1 MTCEGYD
8 VNGEDANGVGPGA
21 SGGGDPADGAAPA
34 DRTSPA
40 DGAADANGMTAPA
53 EGTISADG
61 TASADGTVPADGT
74 APADGTVPADG
85 TAPADGTVPADGTAP
100 ADGAAEGVEPAANE
114 EAVWQD
120 LVARFDLPADLPE
133 AVPWPDSEDLAPAAG
148 AEAGDPGPARNTGPA
163 GHGSAAGADRTRVI
177 RPASPP
183 RVPAPASEL
192 GTGAD
197 PGAQAE
203 SRTGDVGDNT
213 EEHYIPPPPPPLP
226 HLDSVAKGA
235 WTAVFGGPAY
245 LLLATLLGWVVPGWA
260 ALLAVAAFIGG
271 FAVVVLRLGDGRS
284 RGDGP
289 DNGAVL

>member
-61 TASADGTVPADGT
+61 TL
-74 APADGTVPADG
+74 PADGTVPADS
-85 TAPADGTVPADGTAP
+85 TVSADGTVP
-100 ADGAAEGVEPAANE
+100 ADGAAEGVEPAADE

-133 AVPWPDSEDLAPAAG
+133 AVRWPDSEDLAPAAG
-148 AEAGDPGPARNTGPA
+148 DEAGDEDYGDPGPARNTGPA

-197 PGAQAE
+197 PGAQSE
-203 SRTGDVGDNT
+203 SRTDDVGDNT

-235 WTAVFGGPAY
+235 WTAVFGGPGY

-260 ALLAVAAFIGG
+260 ALLAVAAFVGG

>member
-8 VNGEDANGVGPGA
+8 VNGEDANGAGPGA
-21 SGGGDPADGAAPA
+21 SGGGDPPDGAAPA
-34 DRTSPA
+34 DSTSPA
-40 DGAADANGMTAPA
+40 DGAADAHGTTAPA
-53 EGTISADG
+53 DSTTPADSTVPADSTTSAEGTVPADGTTSADG
-61 TASADGTVPADGT
+61 TVPTDGTVPADG
-74 APADGTVPADG
+74 
-85 TAPADGTVPADGTAP
+85 
-100 ADGAAEGVEPAANE
+100 AAAGVEPAADE
-114 EAVWQD
+114 ESVWQD
-120 LVARFDLPADLPE
+120 LVARFDLPADSPE
-133 AVPWPDSEDLAPAAG
+133 AVPWPDSEDLAPAG
-148 AEAGDPGPARNTGPA
+148 DAEAGDGDYGDPGPARNAGPA
-163 GHGSAAGADRTRVI
+163 GHGSATGADRTRVI

-203 SRTGDVGDNT
+203 SRTDDVGDNT

-226 HLDSVAKGA
+226 QLDSIAKGA
-235 WTAVFGGPAY
+235 WTAVFGGPGY

-260 ALLAVAAFIGG
+260 ALLAVAAFVGG